1 MHHNKHFATL
11 PLVAPKACIFKGF
24 IKAAATD
31 CQFDRTVSPKDTEMN
46 GEKG

>member
-1 MHHNKHFATL
+1 MHHIKHFATL

-31 CQFDRTVSPKDTEMN
+31 GQLDRTVSSKATEMN
-46 GEKG
+46 AEKG